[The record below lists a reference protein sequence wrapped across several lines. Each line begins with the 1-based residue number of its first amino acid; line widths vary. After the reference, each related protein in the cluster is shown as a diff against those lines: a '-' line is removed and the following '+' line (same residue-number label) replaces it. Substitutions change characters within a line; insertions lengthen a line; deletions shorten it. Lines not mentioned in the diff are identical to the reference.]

1 MTIISFDNMPV
12 GPTVTLIAPDGDD
25 LMTTNNPN
33 AILFARSSIKRNKL
47 DGYKIRTEN
56 GDVYEIDHYGRIN
69 EWPQCEIHGDIAESL
84 LCELL

>member
-1 MTIISFDNMPV
+1 MIISFNNLHV
-12 GPTVTLIAPDGDD
+12 EQTVTFIAPDGYD

-69 EWPQCEIHGDIAESL
+69 GEIHGDIAESL